1 MCKKQTEKSKE
12 NNKKQQDEVGSPA
25 KWVFSFVAIVF
36 SLTMAF
42 LIVWEVI
49 LKEKEV
55 HEVNLT
61 LTIPEN
67 TSDSLSVDH
76 LMSMNYDQLK
86 QLVSEIET
94 QSERLYEK
102 YEAQIKTKEIESDF
116 FRLISCVA
124 AFVATL
130 LGFLG
135 YKTIKDIEN
144 KAQSLAE
151 LKAEEKAISYTKEH
165 LESEVEKQ
173 LKDIVGDSTAA
184 KLIKEQILNDIIPT
198 HINKLESRIN
208 DLDSKI
214 NNGSTKTED
223 IPIEE
228 EQSRAFGPIDEE
240 IVNINEIEGD
250 NNNE

>member
-1 MCKKQTEKSKE
+1 MCKKQTEESKE
-12 NNKKQQDEVGSPA
+12 ILIQQKDEGGSSA
-25 KWVFSFVAIVF
+25 KWVFAFVAIVF

-42 LIVWEVI
+42 LIVWQVI
-49 LKEKEV
+49 RKEEAI
-55 HEVNLT
+55 HEIKLT
-61 LTIPEN
+61 LTIPAN
-67 TSDSLSVDH
+67 TSDSLLVDH
-76 LMSMNYDQLK
+76 LMSKNYYQLK

-94 QSERLYEK
+94 QSERLTEK

-124 AFVATL
+124 AFVAAL

-165 LESEVEKQ
+165 LETEVEKQ

-184 KLIKEQILNDIIPT
+184 KLIKDQILNDLMPT
-198 HINKLESRIN
+198 YINKIESRIN

-214 NNGSTKTED
+214 NNGSTED
-223 IPIEE
+223 VSIEE
-228 EQSRAFGPIDEE
+228 EQNRAFEPVDEE
-240 IVNINEIEGD
+240 IVSINEKKGGD
-250 NNNE
+250 NNE